1 VTDELPRLLRT
12 RLGEVLPT
20 GWRDL
25 APWGYPQQAQL
36 ALVAGVFRAQTP
48 QSSVD
53 WVVDTVMRA
62 RPHSML
68 DDLADFANGDVAD
81 VVEMLGPRWGDTNV
95 LGVPVLRAKVIFDA
109 ACALVDLGVRSS
121 GDLRDA
127 AVDRPDAVEAAVLGV
142 RGLGPATWEWIALFC
157 HARVRPDAE
166 MVALVSELVEAASP
180 LSVDDTVEL
189 LTQTARVCG
198 TQERTLTHAV
208 RVYLDARIA

>member
-12 RLGEVLPT
+12 RLGQVLPT

-48 QSSVD
+48 QASVD

-68 DDLADFANGDVAD
+68 DDLADFANGDVAE

-109 ACALVDLGVRSS
+109 ACALVELGIRSAD
-121 GDLRDA
+121 DLRA
-127 AVDRPDAVEAAVLGV
+127 AALDRPDAVETAVLGV

-166 MVALVSELVEAASP
+166 VIAYVSDLVDAPAR
-180 LSVDDTVEL
+180 LSVDATIEL
-189 LTQTARVCG
+189 LAQTARVCG

-208 RVYLDARIA
+208 RAFLDARTA

>member
-1 VTDELPRLLRT
+1 MTDELPRLLRT
-12 RLGEVLPT
+12 RLGQVLPT

-48 QSSVD
+48 QASVD

-68 DDLADFANGDVAD
+68 DDLADFANGDVAE

-109 ACALVDLGVRSS
+109 ACALVELGIRSAD
-121 GDLRDA
+121 DLRA
-127 AVDRPDAVEAAVLGV
+127 AALDRPDAVETAVLGV

-166 MVALVSELVEAASP
+166 VIAYVSDLVDAPAR
-180 LSVDDTVEL
+180 LSVDATIEL
-189 LTQTARVCG
+189 LAQTARVCG

-208 RVYLDARIA
+208 RAFLDARTA